1 MVVALL
7 VISVLGVVLWGFIDK
22 KSLRKLSIST
32 RIGIFTYL
40 LALVAFSI
48 VEFLTGQNE
57 IKEIS
62 QIIGIVLTIYTT
74 FVLFKV
80 LSTQINQINMRNI
93 VRILWKSVV
102 GTILF
107 GVLDVIL
114 TWLPL
119 VPNIKDY
126 GSVIVLVIAGL
137 FGVFAVA
144 TLIVLLFT
152 TLFPPKDEDE
162 D

>member
-1 MVVALL
+1 
-7 VISVLGVVLWGFIDK
+7 
-22 KSLRKLSIST
+22 
-32 RIGIFTYL
+32 
-40 LALVAFSI
+40 
-48 VEFLTGQNE
+48 
-57 IKEIS
+57 
-62 QIIGIVLTIYTT
+62 
-74 FVLFKV
+74 
-80 LSTQINQINMRNI
+80 MRNI